1 MGGWS
6 QRKLYVPGIPYRSN
20 YTTGPSFSVRVLDL
34 KGPVVRV
41 SGSLICRGMHCVTI
55 GHDCHVIMAGKAL
68 QGLHPREDIIGSE
81 RQERAHAWL
90 RQHAAESPGLRATD
104 TPIYS
109 AHYRLR
115 AGAIRYIMACRALRG
130 GVPTVYNAYVDEPA
144 PAWLLVWNKF
154 PSPMTG
160 QDESPKATLSATSSL
175 LQRWWDVM
183 SLMVGHEDRR

>member
-1 MGGWS
+1 MHG
-6 QRKLYVPGIPYRSN
+6 
-20 YTTGPSFSVRVLDL
+20 
-34 KGPVVRV
+34 
-41 SGSLICRGMHCVTI
+41 SGSMRRNLRVCEQLTPPFTVHIT
-55 GHDCHVIMAGKAL
+55 DS
-68 QGLHPREDIIGSE
+68 IIE
-81 RQERAHAWL
+81 E
-90 RQHAAESPGLRATD
+90 
-104 TPIYS
+104 
-109 AHYRLR
+109 R